1 MNAASAS
8 LFRRRSCC
16 CCRVG
21 NSRADRLLRIED
33 GLVHVERHADD
44 DLDADGGEQVLVYAS
59 PVIL

>member
-8 LFRRRSCC
+8 LFRRRSC